1 MRDKITE
8 FMMGRY
14 GVDTLNKHILYLV
27 IALIVL
33 NLFFSNRILYAIS
46 YILIAVELFR
56 SLSRN
61 ITARNSENKKYEELI
76 APIQDY
82 FLFRKKEKADP
93 EHKYFRC
100 SNCHAIVRVPKG
112 KGKIE
117 VRCPRCGN
125 TFDARS

>member
-8 FMMGRY
+8 FMLGRY

-27 IALIVL
+27 IALIIL
-33 NLFFSNRILYAIS
+33 NLFFNNRILYAIS
-46 YILIAVELFR
+46 YILIAIELFR
-56 SLSRN
+56 SLSKN
-61 ITARNSENKKYEELI
+61 ITARSVENDKYEKLI
-76 APIQDY
+76 EPLQDY
-82 FLFRKKEKADP
+82 VLLRQKERADP

-100 SNCHAIVRVPKG
+100 KNCHAIVRVPKG

-125 TFDARS
+125 RFDARS